1 MYYYLVKCKFGHVGR
16 NKYLPLEIP
25 ILANSMKEASL
36 IAKKVRG
43 VKKNHK
49 DWCLELPKV
58 VSYEDYKKALETYR
72 KDIYFEKHTRSRIEL
87 FEGRLENE
95 PNYSIHRDRKT
106 NKRNYV
112 KHRDKDTIQYKRNKQ
127 CLSGGINNVAY
138 KDLNFKNISIG
149 MVI

>member
-36 IAKKVRG
+36 IAKKARG

-58 VSYEDYKKALETYR
+58 VSYEEYKNALERYR

-87 FEGRLENE
+87 FEERLENE
-95 PNYSIHRDRKT
+95 PNYSNHRDKKT
-106 NKRNYV
+106 NKKNHL
-112 KHRDKDTIQYKRNKQ
+112 KHRDKNTIQYKRNKQ
-127 CLSGGINNVAY
+127 CLYVGIKNVAY
-138 KDLNFKNISIG
+138 KDLKFKDISVG